1 MPNLTPRQA
10 RARERGETMIGL
22 AAPALNL
29 LLAFGDR
36 LSRVVEP
43 EDSEYYPV
51 RSSIT
56 EGEATDRPPAEDVPN
71 ASVRVRPLG
80 GKEEQV
86 QGERK
91 WAPAAALAAAVAAL
105 LPLAGSI

>member
-1 MPNLTPRQA
+1 VAALTPDQR
-10 RARERGETMIGL
+10 RKRERVEALISI

-51 RSSIT
+51 RSGLT
-56 EGEATDRPPAEDVPN
+56 EGEAAGRPMSGD
-71 ASVRVRPLG
+71 
-80 GKEEQV
+80 
-86 QGERK
+86 
-91 WAPAAALAAAVAAL
+91 
-105 LPLAGSI
+105 